1 LILIDSYGWIEYFAM
16 GPRAKRYSSYVES
29 AKKQNTVTP
38 TIVVFEVYRKLKRER
53 GEQKALEAYVQM
65 SETNII
71 PLDDRIS
78 LLAADASITRGLS
91 MADAIIFAT
100 AKEYNAK
107 IITSDSHFEGV
118 PNVELI
124 R

>member
-1 LILIDSYGWIEYFAM
+1 M

-29 AKKQNTVTP
+29 AKKENTVTP
-38 TIVVFEVYRKLKRER
+38 TIVIFEVYRKLKRER

-65 SETNII
+65 SETNIV

-100 AKEYNAK
+100 AKEHNAK